1 MYILVGYPESLTA
14 AITRYYVFSGL
25 FREGDE
31 QMTFEV
37 TDANLIEVAQTVEKE
52 FAGSARAFFIELD
65 SFDNETYQCEI
76 IVGFTIWPYE
86 DDDNEEK
93 LILDTVREELE
104 KVGFV
109 EDDAYYLGDGPDR
122 R

>member
-1 MYILVGYPESLTA
+1 MSYPESLTA

-37 TDANLIEVAQTVEKE
+37 TDANLVEVGQTVEKE

-76 IVGFTIWPYE
+76 IIGFTIWPYE
-86 DDDNEEK
+86 DDETEEK
-93 LILDTVREELE
+93 LILDTIREELE